1 MPGATSLIHALEI
14 RTRAVLRQT
23 DEWAGAH
30 KSLSS
35 QQSVLV
41 DTLQTTFL
49 RVALHDE
56 ANIGFHSMEEEW
68 RGRFEKALAE
78 LVSQGLSSVFG
89 DDRKV
94 ILTHSIK
101 RGVAN
106 LDLEMETNGLRT
118 RIIGAKGGSVIQIL
132 AFLFRVLF
140 TVSQNPPLLPLLIL
154 DEPFSMVSAKY
165 RGTLGELVH
174 ELSRRLN
181 IQFILASHEEEIA
194 EASDVTYEIV
204 ADGKGTSILRKSA
217 EEERE

>member
-1 MPGATSLIHALEI
+1 MG
-14 RTRAVLRQT
+14 
-23 DEWAGAH
+23 G
-30 KSLSS
+30 
-35 QQSVLV
+35 
-41 DTLQTTFL
+41 
-49 RVALHDE
+49 
-56 ANIGFHSMEEEW
+56 
-68 RGRFEKALAE
+68 
-78 LVSQGLSSVFG
+78 
-89 DDRKV
+89 DRKV

-204 ADGKGTSILRKSA
+204 EDGKGTSILRKSA